1 MEYLLKS
8 LKNSGVLTS
17 NTVYDAMKQVDRAD
31 FTSSSYAYADSPQSI
46 SWNATISAPH
56 MHCHAL
62 QYLEPYLT
70 QGAHVLDVGF
80 GSGYLTVALSK
91 MIKDSG
97 VVVGVEHIPQLYEF
111 GKKNIS
117 KHHKNLLDEKKI
129 VLIND
134 DGRKGCKTYAP
145 YKVIHVGAAADKIPQ
160 DLIDQLD
167 KGGRMF
173 IPVGTW
179 DQWIKVIDKDKNG
192 KITERNVMGVRYV
205 PLTDKEKQLRGY

>member
-1 MEYLLKS
+1 MENLLKS

-31 FTSSSYAYADSPQSI
+31 FTSSAYAYADSPQSI
-46 SWNATISAPH
+46 SYNATISAPH

-62 QYLEPYLT
+62 QYLKSYLT
-70 QGAHVLDVGF
+70 PGAHVLDVGF

-91 MIKDSG
+91 MINDSG
-97 VVVGVEHIPQLYEF
+97 VVVGIEHIDQLYEF

-117 KHHKNLLDEKKI
+117 KHHKDLLESGKI
-129 VLIND
+129 VLVNG
-134 DGRKGCKTYAP
+134 DGRKGCEKYAP
-145 YKVIHVGAAADKIPQ
+145 YKVIHVGAAADDVPR
-160 DLIDQLD
+160 DLINQLD
-167 KGGRMF
+167 NGGRMF

-192 KITERNVMGVRYV
+192 KITQSKVMGVRYV

>member
-46 SWNATISAPH
+46 SYNATISAPH

-62 QYLEPYLT
+62 QYLESYLT
-70 QGAHVLDVGF
+70 PGAHVLDVGF

-97 VVVGVEHIPQLYEF
+97 VVVGIEHIDQLYEF

-117 KHHKNLLDEKKI
+117 KHHKNLLESGKI
-129 VLIND
+129 VLVNG
-134 DGRKGCKTYAP
+134 DGRKGCEKYAP
-145 YKVIHVGAAADKIPQ
+145 YKVTHVGAAADDVPR
-160 DLIDQLD
+160 DLINQLD
-167 KGGRMF
+167 NGGRMF

-179 DQWIKVIDKDKNG
+179 DQWINVIDKDKNG
-192 KITERNVMGVRYV
+192 KITEKKVMGDRKSVV
-205 PLTDKEKQLRGY
+205 

>member
-1 MEYLLKS
+1 MENLLKS

-31 FTSSSYAYADSPQSI
+31 FTSSAYAYADSPQSI
-46 SWNATISAPH
+46 SYNTTISAPH

-62 QYLEPYLT
+62 QYLKSYLT
-70 QGAHVLDVGF
+70 PGAHVLDVGF

-97 VVVGVEHIPQLYEF
+97 VVVGIEHIDQLYEF

-117 KHHKNLLDEKKI
+117 KHHKDLLESGKI
-129 VLIND
+129 VLVNG
-134 DGRKGCKTYAP
+134 DGRKGCEKYAP
-145 YKVIHVGAAADKIPQ
+145 YKVIHVGAAADGVPQ
-160 DLIDQLD
+160 DLINQLD
-167 KGGRMF
+167 NGGRMF

-192 KITERNVMGVRYV
+192 KITQSKVMGVRYV

>member
-46 SWNATISAPH
+46 SYNATISAPH

-62 QYLEPYLT
+62 QYLESYLT
-70 QGAHVLDVGF
+70 PGAHVLDVGF

-97 VVVGVEHIPQLYEF
+97 VVVGIEHIDQLYEF

-117 KHHKNLLDEKKI
+117 KHHKDLLESGKI
-129 VLIND
+129 VLVNG
-134 DGRKGCKTYAP
+134 DGRKGCEKYAP
-145 YKVIHVGAAADKIPQ
+145 YKVIHVGAAADDVPR
-160 DLIDQLD
+160 DLINQLD
-167 KGGRMF
+167 NGGRMF

-179 DQWIKVIDKDKNG
+179 DQWINVIDKDKNG
-192 KITERNVMGVRYV
+192 KITERRVMGVRYV
-205 PLTDKEKQLRGY
+205 PLTSKEKQLKGY

>member
-1 MEYLLKS
+1 MEYLLNQLEK
-8 LKNSGVLTS
+8 SGVLRS
-17 NTVYDAMKQVDRAD
+17 KNVYDAMKQVDRAD

-46 SWNATISAPH
+46 SCNATISAPH

-62 QYLEPYLT
+62 QYLETYLT
-70 QGAHVLDVGF
+70 PGAHVLDVGF

-97 VVVGVEHIPQLYEF
+97 VVVGVEHIPQLYDF
-111 GKKNIS
+111 GKTNIS

-179 DQWIKVIDKDKNG
+179 DQWIQVIDKDKNG

-205 PLTDKEKQLRGY
+205 PLTDKEKQLKGY

>member
-1 MEYLLKS
+1 MEYLLNQLEK
-8 LKNSGVLTS
+8 SGVLRS
-17 NTVYDAMKQVDRAD
+17 KNVYDAMKQVDRAD

-46 SWNATISAPH
+46 SYNATISAPH

-62 QYLEPYLT
+62 QYLESYLT
-70 QGAHVLDVGF
+70 PGAHVLDVGF

-97 VVVGVEHIPQLYEF
+97 VVVGIEHIDQLYEF

-117 KHHKNLLDEKKI
+117 KHHKNLLESGKI
-129 VLIND
+129 VLVNG
-134 DGRKGCKTYAP
+134 DGRKGCEKYAP
-145 YKVIHVGAAADKIPQ
+145 YKVIHVGAAADDVPR
-160 DLIDQLD
+160 DLINQLD
-167 KGGRMF
+167 NGGRMF

-192 KITERNVMGVRYV
+192 KITQSKVMGVRYV

>member
-1 MEYLLKS
+1 MEYLLNQLEK
-8 LKNSGVLTS
+8 SGVLRS
-17 NTVYDAMKQVDRAD
+17 KNVYDAMKQVDRAD

-46 SWNATISAPH
+46 SYNATISAPH

-62 QYLEPYLT
+62 QYLESYLT
-70 QGAHVLDVGF
+70 PGAHVLDVGF

-97 VVVGVEHIPQLYEF
+97 VVVGIEHIDQLYEF

-117 KHHKNLLDEKKI
+117 KHHKNLLESGKI
-129 VLIND
+129 VLVNG
-134 DGRKGCKTYAP
+134 DGRKGCEKYAP
-145 YKVIHVGAAADKIPQ
+145 YKVIHVGAAADDVPQ
-160 DLIDQLD
+160 DLINQLD
-167 KGGRMF
+167 NGGRMF

-192 KITERNVMGVRYV
+192 KITQSKVMGVRYV

>member
-1 MEYLLKS
+1 MENLLKS

-31 FTSSSYAYADSPQSI
+31 FTSSAYAYADSPQSI
-46 SWNATISAPH
+46 SYNATISAPH

-62 QYLEPYLT
+62 QYLESYLT
-70 QGAHVLDVGF
+70 PGAHVLDVGF

-97 VVVGVEHIPQLYEF
+97 VVVGIEHIDQLYEF

-117 KHHKNLLDEKKI
+117 KHHKNLLESGKI
-129 VLIND
+129 VLVNG
-134 DGRKGCKTYAP
+134 DGRKGCEKYAP
-145 YKVIHVGAAADKIPQ
+145 YKVIHVGAAADDVPR
-160 DLIDQLD
+160 DLINQLD
-167 KGGRMF
+167 NGGRMF

-192 KITERNVMGVRYV
+192 KITQSKVMGVRYV

>member
-46 SWNATISAPH
+46 SYNATISAPH

-62 QYLEPYLT
+62 QYLESYLT
-70 QGAHVLDVGF
+70 PGAHVLDVGF

-97 VVVGVEHIPQLYEF
+97 VVVGIEHIDQLYEF

-117 KHHKNLLDEKKI
+117 KHHKNLLESGKI
-129 VLIND
+129 VLVNG
-134 DGRKGCKTYAP
+134 DGRKGCEKYAP
-145 YKVIHVGAAADKIPQ
+145 YKVIHVGAAADDVPR
-160 DLIDQLD
+160 DLINQLD
-167 KGGRMF
+167 NGGRMF

-179 DQWIKVIDKDKNG
+179 DQWINVIDKDKNG
-192 KITERNVMGVRYV
+192 KITERRVMGVRYV
-205 PLTDKEKQLRGY
+205 PLTNKEKQLKGY